1 MTLITLFY
9 EFYKDFKKCKRMS
22 LGSKYDVMTD
32 FHEFL
37 NSFIN
42 THKAI
47 TDETND
53 RKNRILSYVKP
64 LYNNYLGAYKK
75 SYDNKELTDEDKRK
89 YDYKQFEIIDEKKQ
103 KSERTEEKTK
113 TIMQK
118 PLWFKINRKEFEELN
133 GDIFINQNNNDFKF
147 TINRKTYDFKNAK
160 IFWTELTTR
169 KITENEAKELYNEL
183 VQKDIDAL
191 KKSKS
196 DKPEKHNILTILEN
210 VGAIFTGVY
219 FHYKDVP
226 KETMFERS
234 IAERIK
240 PRKEKLDEIEQ
251 KEQDINNELF
261 KHYFNYQSPSN
272 MYKKLNETE
281 NTEINKI
288 RVDLIKKT

>member
-1 MTLITLFY
+1 
-9 EFYKDFKKCKRMS
+9 
-22 LGSKYDVMTD
+22 
-32 FHEFL
+32 
-37 NSFIN
+37 
-42 THKAI
+42 
-47 TDETND
+47 
-53 RKNRILSYVKP
+53 
-64 LYNNYLGAYKK
+64 
-75 SYDNKELTDEDKRK
+75 
-89 YDYKQFEIIDEKKQ
+89 
-103 KSERTEEKTK
+103 
-113 TIMQK
+113 MQK

-210 VGAIFTGVY
+210 VGAIFTGVC

-281 NTEINKI
+281 HTEINKI
-288 RVDLIKKT
+288 RVDLIKKILNKLQKIIDYAPKDKTHKMEENEKIIKIVRRILEFNQLNQEGQGLKILTPNQMLGRLLITLAQLNAGNNSEKLKNEIKQLMYSLYRSKKLTTAINKSLIDII